1 MLLYLVSLV
10 CFWRLLRS
18 LFNSSI
24 VKAAACLVM
33 SL

>member
-18 LFNSSI
+18 LFNSSM
-24 VKAAACLVM
+24 VQTAAGFVI